1 MGLESVEEL
10 RAVCR
15 EISSEQPSPGG
26 GTAAA
31 AAGAMAASLLIM
43 VCGITA
49 KSKKHEAMAPQLRK
63 QQDALIKL
71 RDNLIRLA
79 AEDASAYDL
88 VVDSMRKRKE
98 RPDSASE
105 AAVQDALVKAS
116 QVPLA
121 TAEECMKVLTISE
134 RIAEIGSKSA
144 KSDVGVAILL
154 AGAGLKGAA
163 MNVRINAIYISD
175 KALVEGFER
184 KVRVLE
190 TEAGET
196 TGNGLD
202 ILSQR

>member
-10 RAVCR
+10 RAVCE

-49 KSKKHEAMAPQLRK
+49 KSKKNEAISPELRK
-63 QQDALIKL
+63 QQSALTQL

-79 AEDASAYDL
+79 AEDAAAYDR
-88 VVDSMRKRKE
+88 VMASMRTRKE
-98 RPDSASE
+98 KPDKASE
-105 AAVQDALVKAS
+105 AAVQDALVKAA

-121 TAEECMKVLTISE
+121 TAEECMRVLRISQKV
-134 RIAEIGSKSA
+134 AEIGTKSA
-144 KSDVGVAILL
+144 KSDVGVGILL

-175 KALVEGFER
+175 KGQVEGFER
-184 KVRVLE
+184 RVKSLE
-190 TEAGET
+190 TEADEM
-196 TGNGLD
+196 TGRGLE
-202 ILSQR
+202 ILKKR